1 MPDVLFPLFGQI
13 LSHELVHLVA
23 LEKTISWAHPDLMD
37 NLKLQK
43 VSCLFNCPS
52 SSPPDTVDQLPIFIK
67 FGGSK
72 PMIFHFDVCVRR
84 KDELE

>member
-1 MPDVLFPLFGQI
+1 MSDVLFPLFSQI

-23 LEKTISWAHPDLMD
+23 LEKTISWAHPDFVY
-37 NLKLQK
+37 NPELQE

-52 SSPPDTVDQLPIFIK
+52 ISLSDTVDQLPIFIK
-67 FGGSK
+67 LGGSK
-72 PMIFHFDVCVRR
+72 PMLFHFDISVRR